1 MEAITRTH
9 AMHTPCAQALGSQ
22 AISGFSLRCTVSEV
36 SVIVAEAKDAVR
48 VQESEEEEGDDRI
61 VDFAAR
67 GREVPA
73 VGGEAR
79 SLGISHVVLSK

>member
-1 MEAITRTH
+1 ME
-9 AMHTPCAQALGSQ
+9 LGSQ
-22 AISGFSLRCTVSEV
+22 AISGFLRRTVSEV
-36 SVIVAEAKDAVR
+36 SVVVAEAKDAVR
-48 VQESEEEEGDDRI
+48 VQESEEEEGDYRI

-79 SLGISHVVLSK
+79 SLGISHVVVSK